1 MKSFHFLSWVFT
13 AFPLDEKYYLRHVTL
28 KGIRDLDLSMLIHDK
43 GNEKVQQSAGESPFP
58 YYT

>member
-13 AFPLDEKYYLRHVTL
+13 AFPLEETQYLRHLTL
-28 KGIRDLDLSMLIHDK
+28 KGIRDLDLSMLIYDK

-58 YYT
+58 Y